1 MSLKSLMPEKC
12 KVLDNIFISSEH
24 NHHSSTVENKNSKG
38 ECWWSFRMWNL
49 NIFLTHFSTKINLLS
64 THCQVLLRS
73 SECTRITGMK
83 HATLQLIWWSL
94 TLNDEKSVDPLIHF
108 DVQLLFGPTSQLSTM
123 EIWLLLGDWSQ
134 RINSSAVEFPTKPG
148 AANSVL
154 GVETGRILRK
164 AESESTIS
172 QILYFGYLQP
182 SDSCRFIVFI
192 SSMIC
197 LFSVA
202 KNMRMLSSWKT
213 FKLLVSLYE
222 PQLVKGRKSSK
233 ASWPPVSQE
242 TIGAP
247 AKTQFSIVPHSRRV
261 SHFIDVGYIWFH
273 RGTVDGRKTQTI
285 WDG

>member
-94 TLNDEKSVDPLIHF
+94 TLNEKSVDPLIIIIHHWSILMCSYSS
-108 DVQLLFGPTSQLSTM
+108 VRLP
-123 EIWLLLGDWSQ
+123 SQ
-134 RINSSAVEFPTKPG
+134 RWKSAVGWLEPTNQQFRRRVSNEAWRCK
-148 AANSVL
+148 L
-154 GVETGRILRK
+154 CGVETGRILRK

-172 QILYFGYLQP
+172 QIYFGYFQHF
-182 SDSCRFIVFI
+182 STFRF
-192 SSMIC
+192 
-197 LFSVA
+197 L
-202 KNMRMLSSWKT
+202 
-213 FKLLVSLYE
+213 
-222 PQLVKGRKSSK
+222 
-233 ASWPPVSQE
+233 
-242 TIGAP
+242 
-247 AKTQFSIVPHSRRV
+247 
-261 SHFIDVGYIWFH
+261 
-273 RGTVDGRKTQTI
+273 
-285 WDG
+285 